1 MSMKLKYIKTF
12 IFLMIFVVFA
22 AGCIYNYMKRPAEA
36 PGIIQFFDKSAA
48 PDETAS
54 GLTGSSSETEAA
66 DHETEDTGE
75 YSGHDDGLV
84 NINNASQSELET
96 LPGIGP
102 VKARAI
108 IDYRR
113 SYKGF
118 VAPEEIMEVR
128 GIGPATYE
136 KIRDRITLE

>member
-1 MSMKLKYIKTF
+1 MKLKYIKTL
-12 IFLMIFVVFA
+12 IFLMIFVVCA
-22 AGCIYNYMKRPAEA
+22 AGSIYNYMKRPAEA
-36 PGIIQFFDKSAA
+36 PEIIQFFDKA
-48 PDETAS
+48 ELS
-54 GLTGSSSETEAA
+54 GDTGSSNKMDLSEPETGDTDPKDPVEGTEQA
-66 DHETEDTGE
+66 
-75 YSGHDDGLV
+75 SGLV
-84 NINNASQSELET
+84 NINTASQSELET

-102 VKARAI
+102 VKAKAI
-108 IDYRR
+108 IEYRR

>member
-1 MSMKLKYIKTF
+1 MKLKYTKTL

-22 AGCIYNYMKRPAEA
+22 AGSIYNYMKRPAEA
-36 PGIIQFFDKSAA
+36 PEIFQFFDKTELSGNTLSVNNT
-48 PDETAS
+48 ETSVPETSDALGTDPEADTEKSS
-54 GLTGSSSETEAA
+54 GLVS
-66 DHETEDTGE
+66 
-75 YSGHDDGLV
+75 
-84 NINNASQSELET
+84 INTASQSELET

-102 VKARAI
+102 VKAKAI
-108 IDYRR
+108 IEYRR

-136 KIRDRITLE
+136 KIKDRITLE

>member
-1 MSMKLKYIKTF
+1 MKLKYIKTF

-36 PGIIQFFDKSAA
+36 PEIIRFFDKNA
-48 PDETAS
+48 PSDGTAS
-54 GLTGSSSETEAA
+54 GAPVYMSDPGSAESESA
-66 DHETEDTGE
+66 DPAESAEVP
-75 YSGHDDGLV
+75 DGLI
-84 NINNASQSELET
+84 NINTASQSELET

-102 VKARAI
+102 VKAKAI
-108 IDYRR
+108 IEYRR

-118 VAPEEIMEVR
+118 VAKEEIMEVR

-136 KIRDRITLE
+136 KIKDRITLE